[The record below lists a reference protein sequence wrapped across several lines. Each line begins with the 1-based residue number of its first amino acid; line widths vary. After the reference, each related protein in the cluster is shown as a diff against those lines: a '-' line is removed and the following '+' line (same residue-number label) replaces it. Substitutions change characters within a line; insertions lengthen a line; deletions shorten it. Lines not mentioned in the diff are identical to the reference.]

1 MDYHGSDCTCIHS
14 PSLVSLIHL
23 FFPPAFSWD
32 LWPSA
37 TNLYT
42 HSLTHSCCLARA
54 LLLSLPISN
63 SFSVFFFPLWFM
75 PLKTQNYRNLQ
86 VQILEQRAFVCVR
99 RTQTFG
105 WRLNLFLSV
114 TCFTTAPCCVHMG
127 SLSHIEGRGA
137 AYLCY
142 WFSHWLRSLFGKWK
156 HAVCRKPDLDFS
168 LWDVCNVLVHR
179 QELFWVLL

>member
-1 MDYHGSDCTCIHS
+1 MDQTVHVYILHPWFLWYTFFFLQLFLETSDLQLQTCTLTH
-14 PSLVSLIHL
+14 LLTAAVLHVL
-23 FFPPAFSWD
+23 FF
-32 LWPSA
+32 
-37 TNLYT
+37 
-42 HSLTHSCCLARA
+42 SLCLFRT
-54 LLLSLPISN
+54 LSL
-63 SFSVFFFPLWFM
+63 FFFSPLWFM

-86 VQILEQRAFVCVR
+86 VGILEQRAFVCVK